1 MILIK
6 PFIFFKK
13 VSFAFE
19 KENPNPT
26 ENYNNHTVAYHNLM
40 FTYSRVKKF
49 AEVRSI
55 LDKLYAMKPRTKTHR
70 FVIMQSYVTYESNYC
85 KYIYDY
91 PHRKKRL
98 AEVEQY
104 FFKNKNNIPK
114 HLYLQTCMNLSVNYF
129 Y

>member
-1 MILIK
+1 LKRRIQIQLK
-6 PFIFFKK
+6 
-13 VSFAFE
+13 
-19 KENPNPT
+19 
-26 ENYNNHTVAYHNLM
+26 NYNNHTVAYHNLM

-91 PHRKKRL
+91 LIERNDSQK
-98 AEVEQY
+98 
-104 FFKNKNNIPK
+104 
-114 HLYLQTCMNLSVNYF
+114 
-129 Y
+129 